1 MEQAQKMNSRKSK
14 VLVRLDEGV
23 THELNTHVTPRDV
36 ARILG
41 IDKMLDRNQKR
52 HRNEKFMEGDRVED
66 EEMMNRLKD
75 GEDF

>member
-1 MEQAQKMNSRKSK
+1 MNNRKSK
-14 VLVRLDEGV
+14 VLVRLDEGA

-52 HRNEKFMEGDRVED
+52 RRNEKFMASDRVED